1 MKESKLKS
9 LAKSG
14 ENRAKHYEPKL
25 KIYGS
30 FEKIINTLVAEPKKV
45 YKK

>member
-1 MKESKLKS
+1 MKEKKLKS
-9 LAKSG
+9 LTKSG

-30 FEKIINTLVAEPKKV
+30 FEKIVNTLVAEPKV
-45 YKK
+45 DYKK